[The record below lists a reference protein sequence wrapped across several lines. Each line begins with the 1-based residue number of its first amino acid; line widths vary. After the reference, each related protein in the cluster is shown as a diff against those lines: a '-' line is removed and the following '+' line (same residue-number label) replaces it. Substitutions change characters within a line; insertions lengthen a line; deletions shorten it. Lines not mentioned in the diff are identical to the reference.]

1 MSGYF
6 QRLIDQS
13 GLAIPPPPAR
23 AISAGAAAAPGMT
36 DHSVGPDVVEIHEEH
51 LTESGPSAASFPLE
65 KPSRASPPAQPAR
78 PPSPPPREGP
88 VRDQEANTVFQETVS
103 FSSGTGTAQPLPPH
117 ESPGE
122 TEPKSGAAS
131 AQGASQPEIPPEV
144 LQAVMN
150 WISAGPEPGHR
161 EATPAL
167 PSPPMEARN
176 AGSSESPPPVIAT
189 PVLPSSDKIPDR
201 VIEITEELVPFES
214 LTPAASPSASPPPRI
229 EDPRRAS
236 PSFDGPVRVSIGS
249 IQVRIEAPVS
259 PAPAPPAS
267 KRPVTPPR
275 AAAPAA
281 RAAGFSKLRRHYII
295 PH

>member
-1 MSGYF
+1 
-6 QRLIDQS
+6 
-13 GLAIPPPPAR
+13 
-23 AISAGAAAAPGMT
+23 
-36 DHSVGPDVVEIHEEH
+36 
-51 LTESGPSAASFPLE
+51 
-65 KPSRASPPAQPAR
+65 
-78 PPSPPPREGP
+78 
-88 VRDQEANTVFQETVS
+88 
-103 FSSGTGTAQPLPPH
+103 
-117 ESPGE
+117 
-122 TEPKSGAAS
+122 
-131 AQGASQPEIPPEV
+131 
-144 LQAVMN
+144 
-150 WISAGPEPGHR
+150 
-161 EATPAL
+161 
-167 PSPPMEARN
+167 MEARN

-189 PVLPSSDKIPDR
+189 PVLPSSEKIADR

-214 LTPAASPSASPPPRI
+214 LTPSASPPPRI

-267 KRPVTPPR
+267 KRPVTPTR

>member
-23 AISAGAAAAPGMT
+23 AIPAGTAAAPGMT
-36 DHSVGPDVVEIHEEH
+36 DYSVGPDVVEIHEEH

-103 FSSGTGTAQPLPPH
+103 FSSGTGTAQPLPPR

-122 TEPKSGAAS
+122 TQPKSGAAS

-161 EATPAL
+161 EATPAM
-167 PSPPMEARN
+167 PSPPTEARN
-176 AGSSESPPPVIAT
+176 AGSSESPPPVIAA
-189 PVLPSSDKIPDR
+189 PVLSSEKIADR

-236 PSFDGPVRVSIGS
+236 PSSEDPVCVSIGS

-259 PAPAPPAS
+259 PAPAPPAR
-267 KRPVTPPR
+267 KRPVTPTR